1 MANSND
7 EKQQVQ
13 NISTLIEGI
22 RKQFQPGGKLAP
34 ISDLAEYE
42 RRMNALPPG
51 ERELA
56 QEVTIYAN
64 MCQFF
69 SERKWTV
76 PYDIRQAVRELQTM
90 EIPDRIV
97 RMREVNEALMERIH
111 SVCDDSE
118 LRM

>member
-1 MANSND
+1 MSNSND
-7 EKQQVQ
+7 QKQHDQDV
-13 NISTLIEGI
+13 STLTEGI

-34 ISDLAEYE
+34 RNDLAEYQ
-42 RRMNALPPG
+42 RQMNALPPG

-69 SERKWTV
+69 SEKKWTV
-76 PYDIRQAVRELQTM
+76 PYEIRQAVLEVRTM
-90 EIPDRIV
+90 EIPDRIA
-97 RMREVNEALMERIH
+97 RMREVNEALMECIH
-111 SVCDDSE
+111 SATEDSE